1 MTDLSKLIE
10 KLSRGEALDAAQ
22 NLTLWITQNAS
33 KAEREEELLR
43 PFIDNPNEKVKEIE
57 ELARPILLT
66 AAANS
71 ESTEAVGW
79 AIEAAGRKELIGK
92 GVDIVVLATLGV
104 FALNLLAKNEIRRR
118 AVQLRLKKW
127 TVGLPL

>member
-1 MTDLSKLIE
+1 MSDLSKLIE

-33 KAEREEELLR
+33 KAEREEELPR
-43 PFIDNPNEKVKEIE
+43 PFIDNPNEKVQEIE
-57 ELARPILLT
+57 ESARLILLT

-79 AIEAAGRKELIGK
+79 AVEAAGRRELTG
-92 GVDIVVLATLGV
+92 
-104 FALNLLAKNEIRRR
+104 
-118 AVQLRLKKW
+118 
-127 TVGLPL
+127 